1 MPANLPP
8 GLPIVPGGDRP
19 SSPLHGRATE
29 GTADESNATRGPV
42 HSPAEES
49 GLPDGAPFEM
59 SAEEFEAAVAD
70 ALQMIPPKAAGAMD
84 NVAIFIEDDY
94 IPQPGEDPDTVLLGL
109 YEGVPL
115 TERDSWWEA
124 GSLPDRITIF
134 RQPILDICTTR
145 DEVIDEVAITVVHEI
160 AHHFGIDDDRLHEL
174 GWG

>member
-8 GLPIVPGGDRP
+8 GLPIVPDGERP
-19 SSPLHGRATE
+19 FSRLPQRSAAHRPPFGMSP
-29 GTADESNATRGPV
+29 
-42 HSPAEES
+42 
-49 GLPDGAPFEM
+49 
-59 SAEEFEAAVAD
+59 EEFEEAVSD
-70 ALQMIPPKAAGAMD
+70 ALQLIPAKAARAMD

-94 IPQPGEDPDTVLLGL
+94 TPQPGENPDTVLLGL

-115 TERDSWWEA
+115 TERDSWWDA

-134 RQPILDICTTR
+134 RQPILNICSSR
-145 DEVIDEVAITVVHEI
+145 QEVIDEVAITVVHEI